1 MSRAAARV
9 ARAEQLIAQ
18 RTARTP
24 GADELAALLDGV
36 LAKAERALA
45 GDIGAPADWTNVRAE
60 IVAHRWRL
68 LQWVLKQD

>member
-24 GADELAALLDGV
+24 GADERAARLACV
-36 LAKAERALA
+36 LEKVERALA
-45 GDIGAPADWTNVRAE
+45 GDVGAPADWTNVRAD
-60 IVAHRWRL
+60 IVAHRQGVL
-68 LQWVLKQD
+68 EWVLKQD